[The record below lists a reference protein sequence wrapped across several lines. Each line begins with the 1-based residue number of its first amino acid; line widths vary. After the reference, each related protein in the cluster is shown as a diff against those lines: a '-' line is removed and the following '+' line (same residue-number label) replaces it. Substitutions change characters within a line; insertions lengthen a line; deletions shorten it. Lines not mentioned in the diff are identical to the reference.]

1 MSDVLT
7 TYETGLSLLLKRL
20 GQEHPRYTEALVLQ
34 SRLLE
39 NLAQARRY
47 GDTETRRAE
56 RAEIIDR
63 LNRLT
68 LKTLGTSFSELA
80 QEPVLRGSGA
90 IAQGASS
97 EAAGEGSIAIEGSV
111 AVAGDV
117 YGALMIT
124 GDGAI
129 VGADSRRQALERA
142 RRIGDRAAEGT
153 ALANLGSAY
162 AVQGDF
168 RRAADAYEQAVT
180 IARELGDRQSEGIYL
195 RELGLALLRQDD
207 LSRAAEALQQ
217 ALGLFRAMEDVP
229 LLRARTR
236 YHLGRCY
243 VQLGRW
249 DQATTV
255 LEQARE
261 TFTRQ
266 KTRPELAHT
275 LLELGQLYG
284 QMQDFESANIYLKD
298 ALRLFRRLG
307 DTDGIAVT
315 QEALGNLA
323 LQTARPSEAITV
335 LEKARQGYETLGRR
349 ERVRSVDELLD
360 MARQA
365 RQVSRRMGATL

>member
-20 GQEHPRYTEALVLQ
+20 GQEHPRYAEALVLQ

-47 GDTETRRAE
+47 GDTQTRRAE
-56 RAEIIDR
+56 RAEIIDQ
-63 LNRLT
+63 LNRLA
-68 LKTLGTSFSELA
+68 LQTLGTSFNDLA

-90 IAQGASS
+90 IAQGAGSV
-97 EAAGEGSIAIEGSV
+97 AAGEGGIAVGR
-111 AVAGDV
+111 DV
-117 YGALMIT
+117 YGSVMIT
-124 GDGAI
+124 GEGAVI
-129 VGADSRRQALERA
+129 GADSRRRELERA
-142 RRIGDRAAEGT
+142 RRVGDRAAEGT
-153 ALANLGSAY
+153 ALANLGSVY
-162 AVQGDF
+162 ASQGDF
-168 RRAADAYEQAVT
+168 RRAAEAYERAVT
-180 IARELGDRQSEGIYL
+180 IARELGDRQSEGVYL
-195 RELGLALLRQDD
+195 QELGLARMRQDD
-207 LSRAAEALQQ
+207 LSRAAETLQQ
-217 ALGLFRAMEDVP
+217 ALSLFRAMEAVP

-243 VQLGRW
+243 AALGRW
-249 DQATTV
+249 DEAITV

-284 QMQDFESANIYLKD
+284 QMRDFESADIYLKD

-307 DTDGIAVT
+307 DADGIAVT
-315 QEALGNLA
+315 REALGNLA
-323 LQTARPSEAITV
+323 LQTARPSEAIKV
-335 LEKARQGYETLGRR
+335 LEEARQGYKTLGRR

-365 RQVSRRMGATL
+365 RRISRRTGATP

>member
-1 MSDVLT
+1 MRDVLT
-7 TYETGLSLLLKRL
+7 TYETELSLLLKRL

-34 SRLLE
+34 SRLWE
-39 NLAQARRY
+39 NLARARLY
-47 GDTETRRAE
+47 GDTKTTHAE
-56 RAEIIDR
+56 RAQIIDT
-63 LNRLT
+63 LNH
-68 LKTLGTSFSELA
+68 LA
-80 QEPVLRGSGA
+80 LETTGEPFIAASSGA
-90 IAQGASS
+90 VRFVRKA
-97 EAAGEGSIAIEGSV
+97 
-111 AVAGDV
+111 
-117 YGALMIT
+117 
-124 GDGAI
+124 DGTL
-129 VGADSRRQALERA
+129 VF
-142 RRIGDRAAEGT
+142 
-153 ALANLGSAY
+153 LGSAKEPHII
-162 AVQGDF
+162 GDTGLIGRVTNDEARNQF
-168 RRAADAYEQAVT
+168 HRMKDLFEQEAVT
-180 IARELGDRQSEGIYL
+180 AHKRGNSQIEALSLQY
-195 RELGLALLRQDD
+195 LGLALIRLADIEHDQRQAY
-207 LSRAAEALQQ
+207 LSRAADTLRQ
-217 ALGLFRAMEDVP
+217 AVELFETMADP
-229 LLRARTR
+229 SIRARTR

-315 QEALGNLA
+315 REALGNLA
-323 LQTARPSEAITV
+323 LQTARPSEAIEV

-365 RQVSRRMGATL
+365 RQVSERIGATL